1 MHPLQHHAVHP
12 DRVMDAVLVIVQIPG
27 YIRSPVKREQ
37 MNVFV
42 RYYKLRYIRLSL
54 KHFAEVSLGFPII
67 PCHQTVR
74 IQDSPASLARVSPDL
89 KSRVL
94 RDEE

>member
-12 DRVMDAVLVIVQIPG
+12 DRVMDAVLVIVQVSG
-27 YIRSPVKREQ
+27 YIRPVVKRKQ
-37 MNVFV
+37 MNIAVG
-42 RYYKLRYIRLSL
+42 YYKLRYIRLSL